1 MTWARAAMPMT
12 LPTWPLAMVFAAVV
26 YINAMAA
33 ASTLTSMVKALTEQ
47 PNSWTTGVTKLPAM
61 HMTTPPRPIFRRMQ
75 LANTIQA

>member
-1 MTWARAAMPMT
+1 MPMT

-47 PNSWTTGVTKLPAM
+47 PNS
-61 HMTTPPRPIFRRMQ
+61 
-75 LANTIQA
+75 